1 MTDLFLGPLGEDV
14 KAGEEVDQVGPALGG
29 PDVLGQAGEPS
40 QGGPDT
46 ALAPVLLDLLVELH
60 LQLPEVTLAQ
70 TSGHSV

>member
-46 ALAPVLLDLLVELH
+46 ALAPVLLDLLVHLH
-60 LQLPEVTLAQ
+60 LESSNITFSQ
-70 TSGHSV
+70 TPGHTI